1 MRSITALARE
11 LTVAHAAALASC
23 AYLDKLKRADPPAG
37 QLAEEH
43 ARMLRL
49 ATRHAA
55 LSVAR
60 DKRVEHTLGTMWAGV
75 EKASHDLVERTHAG
89 LPTEALELVLLEMLG
104 EEEVPRDRLTETE
117 YIYLQAMLRVR
128 EAPGDVAA
136 AEALAAARESLLG
149 QRRAA

>member
-11 LTVAHAAALASC
+11 LAVAHATALTSC
-23 AYLDKLKRADPPAG
+23 TYLDKLNRADPPAG
-37 QLAEEH
+37 LAEEH
-43 ARMLRL
+43 ARMVRL
-49 ATRHAA
+49 AERHAA

-60 DKRVEHTLGTMWAGV
+60 DKRVEHTLATMWTGV

-117 YIYLQAMLRVR
+117 HAYLVALLRVR
-128 EAPGDVAA
+128 EMPGDGAA
-136 AEALAAARESLLG
+136 VEALATARESLLG
-149 QRRAA
+149 HRRAA